1 MPWGG
6 IVDKSNTILVTGAAG
21 LIGRRVAEMLVASGR
36 TVCATDREPHHACPF
51 DFVAAN
57 LIDATAIAS
66 IVGRGFGGV
75 IHCGAISGPML
86 GRDDPAGTIAT
97 NVQGT
102 ATLLEAA
109 RCHSI
114 KRFVFC
120 SSVSAYGSTPP
131 GMSLVPPTAPLNAN
145 DIYGASKAAADILV
159 RAYASEHGLDA
170 AVLRIGWVYGPRR
183 QTRSLLLRLIRDALE
198 GRSSRI
204 EHDGLFH
211 MPLIHVDD
219 VARCLI
225 AALDQK
231 ALKERAFN
239 VTTGSRVR
247 MKTLADIVR
256 LHLPDADITFS
267 PGVPY
272 PDIEQATFDIDGT
285 RESLGWTPQVA
296 LDKGVA
302 SYIEWLRTHPL

>member
-1 MPWGG
+1 M
-6 IVDKSNTILVTGAAG
+6 DNSNSILVTGAAG
-21 LIGRRVAEMLVASGR
+21 LIGRRVAEMLVACGR
-36 TVCATDREPHHACPF
+36 TVCATDLEPHHACPF

-57 LIDATAIAS
+57 LIDATAIAAMMN
-66 IVGRGFGGV
+66 RGFAGI

-86 GRDDPAGTIAT
+86 GREDPAGTIAT

-102 ATLLEAA
+102 VTLLEAA
-109 RCHSI
+109 RCHDI

-120 SSVSAYGSTPP
+120 SSVSAYGSTPA

-159 RAYASEHGLDA
+159 RAYACEHGLDA

-204 EHDGLFH
+204 EHDGQFH
-211 MPLIHVDD
+211 VPLIHVDD

-225 AALDQK
+225 AALDQTT
-231 ALKERAFN
+231 LKERAFN
-239 VTTGSRVR
+239 VTTGSRVQ
-247 MKTLADIVR
+247 MITLADIVR
-256 LHLPDADITFS
+256 RHLPAADITFL

-285 RESLGWTPQVA
+285 CATLSWTPQVS
-296 LDKGVA
+296 LDDGVA